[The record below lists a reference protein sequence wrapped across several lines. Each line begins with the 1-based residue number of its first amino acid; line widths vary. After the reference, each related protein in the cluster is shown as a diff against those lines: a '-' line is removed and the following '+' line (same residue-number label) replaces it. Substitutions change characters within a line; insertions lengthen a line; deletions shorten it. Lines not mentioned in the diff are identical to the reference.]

1 MLFPTVDALDKFVH
15 PVHKHL
21 RVNMRDNRIT
31 GVEFV
36 DRPVRVGV
44 AESPRQMDIR
54 DVSDDLPKPL
64 QAAMRRAGFLD
75 PRTDEPSMRQWG
87 KEAGVHTTTI
97 SRIIRGAS
105 SRPKTMSALAD
116 SLGVSVGTLQGMLGK
131 PSVEPWVPPSGT
143 ERLTMRQRDALDAL
157 ILSLVEEPSTT
168 GDRNDS
174 SSFDS
179 QAKGTPGEAD
189 QGEKT
194 PAPPL
199 DRLGVDLAALK
210 GERALDSEDEA
221 AARRGEANQDSDNA

>member
-1 MLFPTVDALDKFVH
+1 MLFTTLDTLDTFVH
-15 PVHKHL
+15 PVHKYL
-21 RVNMRDNRIT
+21 RDNMRDRRIT

-36 DRPVRVGV
+36 DKTARLCV
-44 AESPRQMDIR
+44 ADTPRQMDIR
-54 DVSDDLPKPL
+54 DVSDDIPKPL

-97 SRIIRGAS
+97 SRIIRGAP
-105 SRPKTMSALAD
+105 SRPKTMTALAD

-131 PSVEPWVPPSGT
+131 PSDEPWVPPSGT

-168 GDRNDS
+168 GDRNDTAPPTA
-174 SSFDS
+174 
-179 QAKGTPGEAD
+179 QEPGTPGEAD